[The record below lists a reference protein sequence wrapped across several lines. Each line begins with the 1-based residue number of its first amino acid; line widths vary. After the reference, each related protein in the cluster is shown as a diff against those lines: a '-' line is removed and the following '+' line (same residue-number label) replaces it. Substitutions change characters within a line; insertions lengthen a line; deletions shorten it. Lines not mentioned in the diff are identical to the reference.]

1 MQGNP
6 WGISENKEPVS
17 SFAKIMEEELAKQ
30 HYLEEQSSL
39 GVKADDVFENEVC
52 ETEDFIDDYTI
63 AELLQKDYDLGVDD
77 TLRLKGKQYKKGD
90 KDIRKSVMQGNPW
103 GISENKEPVS
113 SFAKIM
119 EEELAKQH
127 YLEEQSSLGVKAD
140 DVFENEVCETEDFI
154 DDYTIAE
161 LLQKDYDL
169 GVDDTLRLK
178 GKQYK
183 KGDKGIRKSVMQ
195 RNPWGISERREP
207 VSSFAEIMDEELA
220 RKLHLEEL
228 SSLDVIADDAVETE
242 VWERDDCIDDY
253 AIAMLLQKDYDLE
266 FEHAFRLEEKQYS
279 KGDKEKYDSEK
290 SVEERDDEELEYV
303 NHKLDYF
310 VLLWRCLDLLF
321 FEGIRTSIMQRNP
334 WGISD
339 RQEPLCSF
347 AEIMDEELARKLHLE
362 DSSSSGVKADDAVE
376 NELCERDDC
385 VDDYTIAKL
394 LQKDYDLEV
403 EHTLRLKEKQYNK
416 DDKVGISLELLKP
429 SREKYESDESV
440 EERDDEELEYV
451 NNKLDSYTIPEF
463 GSKGVVFQNGRCV
476 TKHDNEICGRKNVS
490 KFMQFPAEFNTGDA
504 AKMDLKLSN
513 RVFNQLKVHS
523 INMAK
528 RRHRLHENKEKATA
542 ELAVDT
548 STRMIL
554 FKMINGNLLE
564 SVGGQVATGKESVV
578 FHAVGGS
585 DLIQERQCSDFAVKV
600 FKTTL
605 NEFQNRTDYVQ
616 EDYRFKNTRKIL
628 KLWAE
633 KEYRNLKRFRTNGI
647 PCPDP
652 VTVQSHVLLMSF
664 IGDEKVSAP
673 KLKDVQLDLATW
685 EVLYDELKS
694 IMKSMF
700 RNCRLVHADLSEF
713 NILYWNEKLW
723 IIDVAQATD
732 LSNPQCFS
740 YLARDCRNVNNFFAE
755 RGVRVCSVR
764 ELFNEITDLKFNDD
778 CTFNAEVEDL
788 VNSSRPKVYGKRCPA
803 DCLLDGQNDHD
814 ASVNERDFAS

>member
-1 MQGNP
+1 LHLLF
-6 WGISENKEPVS
+6 
-17 SFAKIMEEELAKQ
+17 FA
-30 HYLEEQSSL
+30 
-39 GVKADDVFENEVC
+39 
-52 ETEDFIDDYTI
+52 
-63 AELLQKDYDLGVDD
+63 
-77 TLRLKGKQYKKGD
+77 
-90 KDIRKSVMQGNPW
+90 DIRKSVMQGNPW

>member
-30 HYLEEQSSL
+30 HHLEEQ
-39 GVKADDVFENEVC
+39 
-52 ETEDFIDDYTI
+52 
-63 AELLQKDYDLGVDD
+63 
-77 TLRLKGKQYKKGD
+77 
-90 KDIRKSVMQGNPW
+90 
-103 GISENKEPVS
+103 
-113 SFAKIM
+113 
-119 EEELAKQH
+119 
-127 YLEEQSSLGVKAD
+127 
-140 DVFENEVCETEDFI
+140 
-154 DDYTIAE
+154 
-161 LLQKDYDL
+161 
-169 GVDDTLRLK
+169 
-178 GKQYK
+178 
-183 KGDKGIRKSVMQ
+183 
-195 RNPWGISERREP
+195 
-207 VSSFAEIMDEELA
+207 
-220 RKLHLEEL
+220 

-279 KGDKEKYDSEK
+279 KGDKVKSKKFAFKLEILLEFLKPFREKYDSEK

-633 KEYRNLKRFRTNGI
+633 KEYRNLKRTNGI